1 MFDNLVISM
10 LIEPQTILSTETLSV
25 VNCLIK
31 EMHATSQRNT

>member
-10 LIEPQTILSTETLSV
+10 PIEPQTILSTETLSV
-25 VNCLIK
+25 DNYLIK